1 MGEEGLGKEGEVS
14 KIMTVITK
22 PECVVDSGGEVEVE
36 QCDGQ
41 SRDSES
47 QQHTQ
52 GETENSSG
60 LCPVLPVS
68 TAAFS
73 EAQRHTTTTTTRTT
87 AAGNKDVSQKAPN
100 VRAESLNGEEAK
112 ENRDSTA
119 APESQQDNSKCKS
132 FLPEQV
138 TGQQES
144 DYSQVSA
151 QQPVCDEDD
160 EEIARRARE
169 EGRVEVVFPGSVT
182 QDGCCR
188 IVCELLKCVLYQ
200 RQQLPMTYDQMVF
213 FQKQQLATT
222 QLEEGAV
229 RKSIKPSGDSTW
241 QRCQRTLRELDEVL
255 GHMEVLFSLSY
266 VPRVLFMLG
275 SSGILPT
282 ELYEINMEALVQA
295 GSDRSLR
302 TSLCLRRLFRTLF
315 VADLLSDIK
324 PVRLMGTTVM
334 ALAHRD
340 CGVEW
345 FKPKVD
351 FRVPTRVKRQ
361 VISLASGASGSGQRK
376 ADTSDW
382 DDYIWFQTPV
392 TIKGFCK

>member
-1 MGEEGLGKEGEVS
+1 MGEEGLGKEVEVN

-22 PECVVDSGGEVEVE
+22 VECVVDSRGEIQEE
-36 QCDGQ
+36 RCDGQ
-41 SRDSES
+41 TRGAARE
-47 QQHTQ
+47 QATE
-52 GETENSSG
+52 GETEKSSG
-60 LCPVLPVS
+60 LCPIVPANTS
-68 TAAFS
+68 AA
-73 EAQRHTTTTTTRTT
+73 
-87 AAGNKDVSQKAPN
+87 NKDVFKP
-100 VRAESLNGEEAK
+100 LNGEEAK
-112 ENRDSTA
+112 ENRDSTV
-119 APESQQDNSKCKS
+119 APENQQHNS
-132 FLPEQV
+132 FLPGHM

-144 DYSQVSA
+144 DYSR
-151 QQPVCDEDD
+151 VCGDDD
-160 EEIARRARE
+160 EEIARRARV
-169 EGRVEVVFPGSVT
+169 EGRVDVVFPGSVT

-188 IVCELLKCVLYQ
+188 FVCELFKCVLYQ

-213 FQKQQLATT
+213 FQKQQLTTT

-255 GHMEVLFSLSY
+255 GHLEVLFSLSY

-282 ELYEINMEALVQA
+282 ELYEINMEALVQG

-315 VADLLSDIK
+315 VADLLSDVK
-324 PVRLMGTTVM
+324 PVRIMGTTVM

-361 VISLASGASGSGQRK
+361 VISLASGATGSGQRK
-376 ADTSDW
+376 ADTRDW

-392 TIKGFCK
+392 TVKGFCK